1 MILINDDCGDD
12 NLDDM
17 VFDEFDVGN
26 NEEDQDNDL
35 IAASPCS
42 FCGLNQL
49 LAWCQSEYVG
59 NRFDLGIHI
68 FKSVFSMTKHASRNI
83 LV

>member
-49 LAWCQSEYVG
+49 LAWCQSEYM
-59 NRFDLGIHI
+59 LEKHLILEYI
-68 FKSVFSMTKHASRNI
+68 FSNQYF
-83 LV
+83 L

>member
-35 IAASPCS
+35 FAASPCS
-42 FCGLNQL
+42 L
-49 LAWCQSEYVG
+49 
-59 NRFDLGIHI
+59 
-68 FKSVFSMTKHASRNI
+68 
-83 LV
+83 